1 MKLIVVKIWLTTIL
15 LLCATFNALAQSNGD
30 KLFMEGQKLQQTQTV
45 AAQKKAIKKFESAK
59 VVYTTTDK
67 KKMCDNQIAICN
79 KNIIS
84 IEEKDRI
91 KKNKSSLDSSHRE
104 KKVSF
109 AVSQNQVQFD
119 GEKNGSVVV
128 NVESPSHE
136 WAFNLPE
143 GIDGETNF
151 VEVSKSSDSLSLKI
165 SAKANPTTIARTQTI
180 NVTHGSFV
188 KKIVVK
194 QHGKDVNFSGS
205 TSLLEFGVKGGS
217 KSFEL
222 YTNSDFTVTTNN
234 NLTWYVES
242 KPVWVE
248 VSVEAKKKKGIVGKG
263 ISAIKGLVEGKAE
276 AASAKDVKTSNI
288 KVVAVPLIKSDKEY
302 QTGRRGEII
311 FASQDKKYK
320 VIVVQQN

>member
-1 MKLIVVKIWLTTIL
+1 MKLIVVKIWLTTL
-15 LLCATFNALAQSNGD
+15 LMLCATFNALAQSSGD

-45 AAQKKAIKKFESAK
+45 AAQNQAIKKFQSAK

-79 KNIIS
+79 NNITS
-84 IEEKDRI
+84 LKKGGS
-91 KKNKSSLDSSHRE
+91 KKNKSSQDSSPTE
-104 KKVSF
+104 KKVSLT
-109 AVSQNQVQFD
+109 VSQNQVQFD

-128 NVESPSHE
+128 NVEAPSFE

-151 VEVSKSSDSLSLKI
+151 VEVSKCSDSLSLEI

-180 NVTHGSFV
+180 NVTHGSSV

-194 QHGKDVNFSGS
+194 QHGKDVNLSGS

-263 ISAIKGLVEGKAE
+263 ISAIKGFVEGKVE
-276 AASAKDVKTSNI
+276 AASAEDVKTSNI

>member
-1 MKLIVVKIWLTTIL
+1 MKLIVVKIWLTTL
-15 LLCATFNALAQSNGD
+15 LMLCATFNALAQSSGD

-45 AAQKKAIKKFESAK
+45 AAQNQAIKKFQSAK

-79 KNIIS
+79 NNITS
-84 IEEKDRI
+84 LKKGGS
-91 KKNKSSLDSSHRE
+91 KKNKSSQESSPTE
-104 KKVSF
+104 KKVSLT
-109 AVSQNQVQFD
+109 VSQNQVQFD

-128 NVESPSHE
+128 NVEAPSFE

-151 VEVSKSSDSLSLKI
+151 VEASKSSDSLSLEI

-180 NVTHGSFV
+180 NVTHGSSV

-194 QHGKDVNFSGS
+194 QHGKDVNLSGS
-205 TSLLEFGVKGGS
+205 TSLLEFGVKGGT

-263 ISAIKGLVEGKAE
+263 VSAIKGLVKGKVE
-276 AASAKDVKTSNI
+276 AASAEDVKTSNI